1 MPRARISA
9 PLPIALASM
18 QYTLDNRP
26 RRWSEQIRFVLPPRV
41 DSPLARLDP
50 RWRLAGLVVC
60 LVALAAVR
68 SPCGALVGLALA
80 LALALAARPPL
91 AWLRERF
98 LFVGVVVAV
107 FALPIPL
114 FGATWAEGF
123 AQAGALVA
131 KALGVFLVSAAL
143 LVSGSLES
151 TLAASRWL
159 GVPRLFARLAQMSL
173 RYLFLLGEELARLR
187 VALRVRGFR
196 NRADAHSYRTV
207 AAASGMLLVRGGARA
222 DRVTQAMRCRGF
234 DGTFR
239 TLEKRTTAVRDV
251 LFSLAMLALGSAL
264 VWLDRTVLGG
274 TP

>member
-1 MPRARISA
+1 VQLR
-9 PLPIALASM
+9 LA
-18 QYTLDNRP
+18 
-26 RRWSEQIRFVLPPRV
+26 LPPRV
-41 DSPLARLDP
+41 DSPLSRLDP

-68 SPCGALVGLALA
+68 SPPACLAGFALA
-80 LALALAARPPL
+80 LSLALAARPPL
-91 AWLRERF
+91 PWLRGRL

-114 FGATWAEGF
+114 FGGAAWAEGF
-123 AQAGALVA
+123 ALAGALVA
-131 KALGVFLVSAAL
+131 KAMGVFLVSSAL

-151 TLAASRWL
+151 TLAASGSL

-196 NRADAHSYRTV
+196 NRATAHSYRTV

-222 DRVTQAMRCRGF
+222 DRVAQAMRCRGF

-239 TLEKRTTAVRDV
+239 TLEKGTTTVRDV
-251 LFSLAMLALGSAL
+251 AFLLATLTLAAAL
-264 VWLDRTVLGG
+264 VWLDRVTREG